1 MKELDR
7 AKAVFGAAMKD
18 FTALVEMRD
27 NHKIADE
34 IFGFHA
40 QQAIEKLLKAW
51 MAALGMKYPQSH
63 NIIFLLAALEE
74 NKQDVAAYWDFAEF
88 NAFAVQFRYEAYS
101 DLGATLDRAEAVRKV
116 GGLVSKVE
124 AVLKEIEQGW

>member
-1 MKELDR
+1 MKGLDR

-18 FTALVEMRD
+18 FTAIIEMQG
-27 NHKIADE
+27 NSKIADE
-34 IFGFHA
+34 IIGFHA

-63 NIIFLLAALEE
+63 NIISLLAALEE

-101 DLGATLDRAEAVRKV
+101 DLGSTLDRAEIVRRI
-116 GGLVSKVE
+116 GELVSKVE
-124 AVLKEIEQGW
+124 AVLQGIGQDQ